1 MYKEVAKYSAEE
13 NEVVTMDML
22 ERIYDGEKVYIPS
35 GVYIDEV
42 QINGIWCDVYEDN
55 GDYTAYMDITDD
67 DDDYGEMID
76 RRYQEYVDSKYEN

>member
-22 ERIYDGEKVYIPS
+22 KRIYDGEKVYIPS
-35 GVYIDEV
+35 GVYVDEV
-42 QINGIWCDVYEDN
+42 QIDGVWCELYEDN
-55 GDYTAYMDITDD
+55 GDYTAYTDITDD

>member
-35 GVYIDEV
+35 GVYVDEV
-42 QINGIWCDVYEDN
+42 QIDGIWCDVYEDN
-55 GDYTAYMDITDD
+55 GDYTAYMDIAEDD
-67 DDDYGEMID
+67 FDGEMID

>member
-55 GDYTAYMDITDD
+55 GDYTAYMDIAEDD
-67 DDDYGEMID
+67 FEGEMID